1 MKGLVRLDGAN
12 VNIDEHFKEQMP
24 LEKTENCQILLTILC
39 NVQYLGRQGLV
50 FCGNSEEGNLDQMI
64 QLSAKI
70 DPRVSK
76 WLERKCKY
84 VHGDTKMEKLKS
96 WYLLYFGTSLK
107 RSTKVIITPL

>member
-1 MKGLVRLDGAN
+1 
-12 VNIDEHFKEQMP
+12 MP

-70 DPRVSK
+70 GPRVSK